1 MKKNILLYIVLSIFL
16 VSIGGCI
23 LPPPWPDRDERHDH
37 DRDRGGHD
45 RGGDHDRDHG
55 RGGEYDHGGHDE
67 RR

>member
-1 MKKNILLYIVLSIFL
+1 MKKNILLFIVLSIFL
-16 VSIGGCI
+16 VSIGGCY

-45 RGGDHDRDHG
+45 RGRDHDRG
-55 RGGEYDHGGHDE
+55 RGGEYDHDWGHGE